1 MSNQCQKKKRK
12 GTSYTQ
18 NCKVLFFL
26 SCLKI
31 IRKRL
36 NELLTFNELKKNYL
50 FLNFLHAI
58 VFIVAASYPKI

>member
-1 MSNQCQKKKRK
+1 MSNQCKKKKRK

-36 NELLTFNELKKNYL
+36 NELLKFIEL
-50 FLNFLHAI
+50 LNFLHAI
-58 VFIVAASYPKI
+58 VFIVAASNPKI